1 MPRITG
7 RAAAGLVLGYLLA
20 LAGMVALCAGF
31 AAGGH
36 DIPPWAIA
44 VGRWIPALASLL
56 ALLVVPLVPRRGRAA
71 EQTDGSRAEGRP
83 TRLADI
89 WRLRPG
95 GWRGL
100 LRAWYAAMAVMAV
113 ATIVPAI
120 VAGVVTGTMPKGPL
134 PLASVVPL
142 LVIGS
147 SLLVVSTIGEEV
159 FWRGH
164 AHTVLRALGFWPMAL
179 VVAIAW
185 AAWHV
190 PMQWL
195 YWRQGTF
202 TATESIALTVGIA
215 AWAPLLAALVERFGS
230 VWPAAAA
237 HAVPFSAGNLLR
249 EGAMDETAPFWVVNA
264 LTWIV
269 MLALAAVVIRW
280 RGGGREEVG
289 AREPTPS

>member
-1 MPRITG
+1 MQRTNTANRLAPGSG
-7 RAAAGLVLGYLLA
+7 RAVAGVALAYVLA
-20 LAGMVALCAGF
+20 LAGMVALCVGF
-31 AAGGH
+31 AAGGR

-44 VGRWIPALASLL
+44 VGRWIPAVASLA
-56 ALLVVPLVPRRGRAA
+56 ALLVLPPVGRRGAA
-71 EQTDGSRAEGRP
+71 SIGT
-83 TRLADI
+83 T

-100 LRAWYAAMAVMAV
+100 LRAWLAAMAVMAL
-113 ATIVPAI
+113 ATIVPAL
-120 VAGVVTGTMPKGPL
+120 VTGVVTGTAPKGPL
-134 PLASVVPL
+134 ALASVVPL

-147 SLLVVSTIGEEV
+147 SVLVISTIGEEV

-164 AHTVLRALGFWPMAL
+164 AQSVLRPLGFWPMASI
-179 VVAIAW
+179 VAIAW
-185 AAWHV
+185 ATWHV

-264 LTWIV
+264 LTWVV
-269 MLALAAVVIRW
+269 MLALTVAVLRRRRDPRHPAA
-280 RGGGREEVG
+280 
-289 AREPTPS
+289 